1 MSHFFSIYFAK
12 IRTFCLKAKI
22 ITLFSAK
29 SGPVA
34 LACSGKHC
42 GLRFNDAGRYA
53 QKSPRIRVSMQ
64 GTVQNGGYLLSRLR
78 STIGAGGLNCSVRNG
93 KRWNPV
99 A

>member
-53 QKSPRIRVSMQ
+53 QKRPPHLCVDAGACPKRRIPTLPLAQYHRR
-64 GTVQNGGYLLSRLR
+64 GR
-78 STIGAGGLNCSVRNG
+78 A
-93 KRWNPV
+93 
-99 A
+99 